1 MGEGWE
7 ERLVVVVWFAVDK
20 TGGRGGWKWRL
31 GAWSVGDGGPFIGR
45 TRWDGGEKTL
55 ARCGEGMRIGEK
67 NDTAS
72 HTAETGESIT
82 DKIFIHK
89 A

>member
-1 MGEGWE
+1 
-7 ERLVVVVWFAVDK
+7 
-20 TGGRGGWKWRL
+20 
-31 GAWSVGDGGPFIGR
+31 VGDGGPFIGR